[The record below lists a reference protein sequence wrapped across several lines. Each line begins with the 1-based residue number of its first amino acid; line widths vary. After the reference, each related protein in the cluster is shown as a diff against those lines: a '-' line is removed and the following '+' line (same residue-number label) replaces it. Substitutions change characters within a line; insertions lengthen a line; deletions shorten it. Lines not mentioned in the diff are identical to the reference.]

1 RYLLALLE
9 VRVVPVIG
17 RDIARADVR
26 VAGQCQAIGDGML
39 ALYAEQQ
46 QLVLGLVGTREDR
59 VPIDR
64 EQLRRRSAV
73 TDQIRVDVGETRL
86 QPRARGPPGE
96 VAKERRRVGRAV
108 VAPTALRDTG
118 GRPDPAQPV
127 VHGAA
132 RLYWHADSRERAGK
146 RFGAC
151 ARMRETV
158 LRLDPDRT

>member
-26 VAGQCQAIGDGML
+26 VAGQCQAIRDGLL
-39 ALYAEQQ
+39 APYADRQ

-59 VPIDR
+59 APIDR
-64 EQLRRRSAV
+64 GQLGRRSAV
-73 TDQIRVDVGETRL
+73 TDQIRVDVRETRL

-96 VAKERRRVGRAV
+96 VAEELRRLGRGV
-108 VAPTALRDTG
+108 VAPTVLLDSG
-118 GRPDPAQPV
+118 GRHEPAQAV

-132 RLYWHADSRERAGK
+132 RLDLHADSRERAGK
-146 RFGAC
+146 SFGAC
-151 ARMRETV
+151 
-158 LRLDPDRT
+158 